1 MNNDVSG
8 SGNVNVIGIGTN
20 QTSLDSN
27 FIYLGRASNQTY
39 KSTDSGTTWSFAS
52 DERLKTDIAD
62 ENMGLSFIN
71 RLQPRAF
78 KWKASQD
85 VPESL
90 TSQYD
95 KDTNHKD
102 TTSTFHGFIAQEVKA
117 AMDSESISNSFLAW
131 NERSDGTQGVAMGE
145 FIIPLINA
153 VKELSAEIDKLKGE

>member
-1 MNNDVSG
+1 M
-8 SGNVNVIGIGTN
+8 T
-20 QTSLDSN
+20 
-27 FIYLGRASNQTY
+27 
-39 KSTDSGTTWSFAS
+39 SGTTWTFAS

-62 ENMGLSFIN
+62 ENMGLSFIKK
-71 RLQPRAF
+71 LQPRTF

-102 TTSTFHGFIAQEVKA
+102 TTTTNHGFIAQEVKT
-117 AMDSESISNSFLAW
+117 AMDSLNIPTSFTGW
-131 NERSDGTQGVAMGE
+131 SEQSDGTQGVAMGE

-153 VKELSAEIDKLKGE
+153 VKELSVEIDKLKGE

>member
-1 MNNDVSG
+1 MY
-8 SGNVNVIGIGTN
+8 
-20 QTSLDSN
+20 
-27 FIYLGRASNQTY
+27 FGRASNQTY
-39 KSTDSGTTWSFAS
+39 KSVTSGTTFLFAS
-52 DERLKTDIAD
+52 DERLKKDIAD

-71 RLQPRAF
+71 RLQPRTF

-95 KDTNHKD
+95 KDINYKD

-117 AMDSESISNSFLAW
+117 AMDAESISDSFLAW

-153 VKELSAEIDKLKGE
+153 VQELSAEIKKLKGE